1 MKLTKAT
8 ISGLTLPTGKQ
19 DAIFFDE
26 ELRGF
31 GLRVRSGGKRV
42 WVVQFQVHGHQQR
55 RVTIGR
61 VELFSPEEA
70 RKLAREILAKARLGQ
85 DPQRE
90 REIARAEARI
100 TLGAVAETYLKAKR
114 GEVRPRSFRD
124 LSRYLQKHWRPL
136 HALPIH
142 QVGRRDVAA
151 RLSEL
156 LPESG
161 PGAAVR
167 ARAAL
172 SALFAWAI
180 AQGLTEANPVVGT
193 SQPAALRPR
202 ERVLSDAELIEVWKA
217 CGGEDDC
224 ERIIRLLVL
233 TACRRAEVGGMR
245 WSELDSERG
254 TWTIPG
260 ERTKN
265 GRTHT
270 LPLPPMAWEIIEAVP
285 HRAGIDL
292 LFGRGGRRRSCADQC
307 GSVSRRSSRRLPLSK
322 PNRRHPPRRSRD
334 APACYRGCAEPCQWL
349 PRWRRRDL
357 QSGALSERD
366 AGRPGDVGRS
376 YPLAGRGRREE
387 DRAVARSRLIS
398 PSRAVICSVSNSST
412 SVGEPPSY

>member
-161 PGAAVR
+161 PGTAVR

-292 LFGRGGRRRSCADQC
+292 LFGRGGPQGYVGFDK
-307 GSVSRRSSRRLPLSK
+307 GKRRLDRRLTLPHWSAHDLRRTAATRLGDLGTPPHVIEAVLNHASGFRAGVAGTY
-322 PNRRHPPRRSRD
+322 NRALYQNEMRAALAMWADHIRSLVEGGERKIVQL
-334 APACYRGCAEPCQWL
+334 PA
-349 PRWRRRDL
+349 
-357 QSGALSERD
+357 
-366 AGRPGDVGRS
+366 
-376 YPLAGRGRREE
+376 
-387 DRAVARSRLIS
+387 RA
-398 PSRAVICSVSNSST
+398 
-412 SVGEPPSY
+412 